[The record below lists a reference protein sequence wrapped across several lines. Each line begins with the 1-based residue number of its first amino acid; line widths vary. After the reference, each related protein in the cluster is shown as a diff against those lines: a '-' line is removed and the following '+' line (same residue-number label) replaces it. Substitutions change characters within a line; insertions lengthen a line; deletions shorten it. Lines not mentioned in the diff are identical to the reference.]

1 MNKLIQLVFTAL
13 LSFSVQA
20 TQTVTTEL
28 DILNLKAQSEYVLT
42 SGQPNQ
48 TDFAKLKE
56 LGVKNIINLRGDN
69 ETNWS
74 EQDLVTELGMNY
86 YHIPVQSKADIT
98 IENAT
103 KLQSLLNQHQQQ
115 TTLLHCASSNRVG
128 ALVALYNAITLK
140 KPIDEAVEI
149 GKQWGLKSLEGV
161 VRSKVNE
168 EVGQP

>member
-1 MNKLIQLVFTAL
+1 MNNFIQLVLASM
-13 LSFSVQA
+13 LSFSVLA
-20 TQTVTTEL
+20 TQTITTEL
-28 DILNLKAQSEYVLT
+28 DIYNLKAQSEYVLT

-48 TDFAKLKE
+48 TDFSKLKE

-103 KLQSLLNQHQQQ
+103 KLQSLLNEHQQQ

-168 EVGQP
+168 EIGQP

>member
-13 LSFSVQA
+13 LSFSVLA

-168 EVGQP
+168 EIGQP

>member
-1 MNKLIQLVFTAL
+1 MDKFIQLVLASM
-13 LSFSVQA
+13 LSFSVLA
-20 TQTVTTEL
+20 TQTITTEL
-28 DILNLKAQSEYVLT
+28 DIYNLKAQSEYVLT

-103 KLQSLLNQHQQQ
+103 KLQSLLNEHQQQ

-168 EVGQP
+168 EIGQP

>member
-1 MNKLIQLVFTAL
+1 MNKFIQLACAAL
-13 LSFSVQA
+13 LSFSA
-20 TQTVTTEL
+20 FAAQTVTTKL
-28 DILNLKAQSEYVLT
+28 DILNLKAQSENVLT
-42 SGQPNQ
+42 SGQPSQ
-48 TDFAKLKE
+48 TDFAKLKQ
-56 LGVKNIINLRGDN
+56 LGVQNVINLRGDN

-74 EQDLVTELGMNY
+74 EQELVTELGMNY

-103 KLQSLLNQHQQQ
+103 KLQALLNKQHKQ

-128 ALVALYNAITLK
+128 ALVALYNAVTLK

>member
-1 MNKLIQLVFTAL
+1 MNKFIQLACAAL
-13 LSFSVQA
+13 LSFSA
-20 TQTVTTEL
+20 FAAQTVTTKL
-28 DILNLKAQSEYVLT
+28 DILNLKAQSENVLT
-42 SGQPNQ
+42 SGQPSQ
-48 TDFAKLKE
+48 TDFAKLKQ
-56 LGVKNIINLRGDN
+56 LGVQNVINLRGDN

-74 EQDLVTELGMNY
+74 EQESVTELGMNY

-103 KLQSLLNQHQQQ
+103 KLQALLNKQQQQ

-128 ALVALYNAITLK
+128 ALVALYNAVTLK

>member
-1 MNKLIQLVFTAL
+1 MNKFIQLACAAL
-13 LSFSVQA
+13 LSFSA
-20 TQTVTTEL
+20 LAAQTVTTKL
-28 DILNLKAQSEYVLT
+28 DILNLKAQSENVLT
-42 SGQPNQ
+42 SGQPSQ
-48 TDFAKLKE
+48 TDFAKLKQ
-56 LGVKNIINLRGDN
+56 LGVQNIINLRGDN

-74 EQDLVTELGMNY
+74 EQELVTELGMNY

-103 KLQSLLNQHQQQ
+103 KLQALLNKQQ

-128 ALVALYNAITLK
+128 ALVALYNAVTLK

-149 GKQWGLKSLEGV
+149 GKQWGLQSLEGV

>member
-1 MNKLIQLVFTAL
+1 MNKFIQLVLASM
-13 LSFSVQA
+13 LSFSVLA
-20 TQTVTTEL
+20 TQTITTEL
-28 DILNLKAQSEYVLT
+28 DIYNLKAQSEYVLT

-103 KLQSLLNQHQQQ
+103 KLQSLLNEHQQQ

-140 KPIDEAVEI
+140 QPIDEAVEI

-168 EVGQP
+168 EIGQP

>member
-1 MNKLIQLVFTAL
+1 MNKFIQLVLASM
-13 LSFSVQA
+13 LSFSVLA
-20 TQTVTTEL
+20 TQTITTEL
-28 DILNLKAQSEYVLT
+28 DIYNLKAQSEYVLT

-48 TDFAKLKE
+48 TDFSKLKE

-103 KLQSLLNQHQQQ
+103 KLQSLLNEHQQQ

-168 EVGQP
+168 EIGQP

>member
-1 MNKLIQLVFTAL
+1 MNKFIQLVLASM
-13 LSFSVQA
+13 LSFSVLA
-20 TQTVTTEL
+20 TQTITTEL
-28 DILNLKAQSEYVLT
+28 DIYNLKAQSEYVLT

-103 KLQSLLNQHQQQ
+103 KLQSLLNEHQQQ

-168 EVGQP
+168 EIGQP

>member
-1 MNKLIQLVFTAL
+1 MNKFIKLACVAL
-13 LSFSVQA
+13 LSFSALAAQTAA
-20 TQTVTTEL
+20 TQL
-28 DILNLKAQSEYVLT
+28 DILNLKAQSEHVLT
-42 SGQPNQ
+42 SGQPSQ
-48 TDFAKLKE
+48 TDFVKLKQ
-56 LGVKNIINLRGDN
+56 LGVENIINLRGDN

-74 EQDLVTELGMNY
+74 EQELVTELGMNY

-103 KLQSLLNQHQQQ
+103 KLQALLNEHQQQ

-140 KPIDEAVEI
+140 KPVDEAVEI

-168 EVGQP
+168 EVGQL

>member
-13 LSFSVQA
+13 LSFSVLA

-56 LGVKNIINLRGDN
+56 LGVENIINLRGDN

-103 KLQSLLNQHQQQ
+103 KLQSLLNEHQQQ

-168 EVGQP
+168 EIGQP

>member
-1 MNKLIQLVFTAL
+1 MNKFIQLACAAL
-13 LSFSVQA
+13 LSFSA
-20 TQTVTTEL
+20 FAAQTVTTKL
-28 DILNLKAQSEYVLT
+28 DILNLKAQSENVLT
-42 SGQPNQ
+42 SGQPSQ
-48 TDFAKLKE
+48 TDFAKLKQ
-56 LGVKNIINLRGDN
+56 LGVQNVINLRGDN

-74 EQDLVTELGMNY
+74 EQELVTELGMNY

-103 KLQSLLNQHQQQ
+103 KLQALLNKQQ

-128 ALVALYNAITLK
+128 ALVALYNAVTLK

>member
-13 LSFSVQA
+13 LSFSVLA
-20 TQTVTTEL
+20 TQTVITEL

-56 LGVKNIINLRGDN
+56 LGVENIINLRGDN

-103 KLQSLLNQHQQQ
+103 KLQNLLNEHQQQ

-168 EVGQP
+168 EIGQP

>member
-13 LSFSVQA
+13 LSFSVLA

-86 YHIPVQSKADIT
+86 YHIPVQSKA
-98 IENAT
+98 
-103 KLQSLLNQHQQQ
+103 
-115 TTLLHCASSNRVG
+115 AS
-128 ALVALYNAITLK
+128 
-140 KPIDEAVEI
+140 
-149 GKQWGLKSLEGV
+149 
-161 VRSKVNE
+161 VRSSWPS
-168 EVGQP
+168 Q

>member
-13 LSFSVQA
+13 LSFSVLA

-103 KLQSLLNQHQQQ
+103 KLQNLLNEHQQQ

-168 EVGQP
+168 EIGQP

>member
-1 MNKLIQLVFTAL
+1 MNKFIQLVLASM
-13 LSFSVQA
+13 LSFSVLA
-20 TQTVTTEL
+20 TQTITTEL
-28 DILNLKAQSEYVLT
+28 DIYNLKAQSEYVLT

-103 KLQSLLNQHQQQ
+103 KLQSLLNEHQQQ

>member
-1 MNKLIQLVFTAL
+1 MNKFIQLVLASM
-13 LSFSVQA
+13 LSFSVLA
-20 TQTVTTEL
+20 TQTITTEL
-28 DILNLKAQSEYVLT
+28 DIYNLKAQSEYVLT

-103 KLQSLLNQHQQQ
+103 KLQSLLNEHQQQ

-149 GKQWGLKSLEGV
+149 GKQWGLKSLEEV

-168 EVGQP
+168 EIGQP

>member
-1 MNKLIQLVFTAL
+1 MNKFIQLACAAL
-13 LSFSVQA
+13 LSFSA
-20 TQTVTTEL
+20 FAAQTVTTKL
-28 DILNLKAQSEYVLT
+28 DILNLKAQSENVLT
-42 SGQPNQ
+42 SGQPSQ
-48 TDFAKLKE
+48 TDFAKLKQ
-56 LGVKNIINLRGDN
+56 LGVQNIINLRGDN

-74 EQDLVTELGMNY
+74 EQELVTELGMNY

-103 KLQSLLNQHQQQ
+103 KLQALLNKQQ

-128 ALVALYNAITLK
+128 ALVALYNAVTLK

>member
-1 MNKLIQLVFTAL
+1 MNKFIQLVLASM
-13 LSFSVQA
+13 LSFSVLA
-20 TQTVTTEL
+20 TQTITTEL
-28 DILNLKAQSEYVLT
+28 DIYNLKAQSEYVLT

-103 KLQSLLNQHQQQ
+103 KLQSLLNEHQQQ

-149 GKQWGLKSLEGV
+149 GKLWGLKSLEGV

-168 EVGQP
+168 EIGQP

>member
-168 EVGQP
+168 EIGQP

>member
-1 MNKLIQLVFTAL
+1 
-13 LSFSVQA
+13 
-20 TQTVTTEL
+20 
-28 DILNLKAQSEYVLT
+28 
-42 SGQPNQ
+42 
-48 TDFAKLKE
+48 
-56 LGVKNIINLRGDN
+56 N

-74 EQDLVTELGMNY
+74 EQELVTELGMNY

-103 KLQSLLNQHQQQ
+103 KLQALLNKQQQQ

-128 ALVALYNAITLK
+128 ALVALYNAVTLK

>member
-13 LSFSVQA
+13 LSFSVLA

-56 LGVKNIINLRGDN
+56 LGVENIINLRGDN

-74 EQDLVTELGMNY
+74 EHDLVTELGMNY

-103 KLQSLLNQHQQQ
+103 KLQNLLNEHQQQ

-168 EVGQP
+168 EIGQP

>member
-13 LSFSVQA
+13 LSFSVLA

-56 LGVKNIINLRGDN
+56 LGVENIINLRGDN

-103 KLQSLLNQHQQQ
+103 KLQNLLNEHQQQ

-168 EVGQP
+168 EIGQP

>member
-1 MNKLIQLVFTAL
+1 MNKFIQLVLASM
-13 LSFSVQA
+13 LSFSVLA
-20 TQTVTTEL
+20 TQTITTEL
-28 DILNLKAQSEYVLT
+28 DIYNLKAQSEYVLT

-103 KLQSLLNQHQQQ
+103 KLQSLLNEHQQQ

-149 GKQWGLKSLEGV
+149 GKQWGLNILEGV

-168 EVGQP
+168 EIGQP

>member
-1 MNKLIQLVFTAL
+1 MNKFIQLACAAL
-13 LSFSVQA
+13 LSFSA
-20 TQTVTTEL
+20 LAAQTVTTKL
-28 DILNLKAQSEYVLT
+28 DILNLKAQSENVLT
-42 SGQPNQ
+42 SGQPSQ
-48 TDFAKLKE
+48 TDFAKLKQ
-56 LGVKNIINLRGDN
+56 LGVQNIINLRGDN

-74 EQDLVTELGMNY
+74 EQELVTELGMNY

-103 KLQSLLNQHQQQ
+103 KLQALLNKQQ

-128 ALVALYNAITLK
+128 ALVALYNAVTLK